1 MRTLK
6 KKVLFTAVLTIV
18 LAVAIFLGENVFT
31 KFQPIVTRNTYGE
44 GKKTEKYALTIED
57 EVEDAVLELEIEE
70 RAYTQE
76 ETQEVFQKVLAEL
89 DTVILGDNES
99 LDRVEKDLHLVTTLE
114 NYPVEIQWELSSY
127 SVMSPDGKI
136 QEENLSEEGTLLE
149 LRGTVSYGEEKT
161 VYVRNAMLYPVTR
174 EGIDK
179 MLYDVRQALLAKEAG
194 TREEAS
200 FTLPSEVNGKTLKW
214 NQKKEQRWYYILLM
228 GAALCIFFV
237 YKEREVVKKKE
248 KERYEELLRQY
259 PGMISKFTMLLSTGT
274 TVKHAWEKMVH
285 NYEEQKASIGNQ
297 LVYEEMKTTLYEMQ
311 GGIPEAEAYE
321 RFGKRCNATT
331 YLKFGAQLSQNLRK
345 GSKGISNLLRMEAI
359 QAFENRKSIAKRRGE
374 EAGTKLLMPM
384 MGMLAIVL
392 IMVMVPA
399 FLTMQL

>member
-6 KKVLFTAVLTIV
+6 KKVFLIATLTIV
-18 LAVAIFLGENVFT
+18 LALAVFLGENVFT

-44 GKKTEKYALTIED
+44 GKKTEEYALTIED

-70 RAYTQE
+70 RVYTQE
-76 ETQEVFQKVLAEL
+76 ETQEVFQKVVAEL

-99 LDRVEKDLHLVTTLE
+99 LDRVEKDLQLVTRLE
-114 NYPVEIQWELSSY
+114 NYPVEIGWELSSY

-136 QEENLSEEGTLLE
+136 KGENLPEDGTLLE
-149 LRGTVSYGEEKT
+149 LRGTISYGEEKT

-174 EGIDK
+174 EGIDSL
-179 MLYDVRQALLAKEAG
+179 LYDVQQALLDKEAE
-194 TREEAS
+194 TREEAT
-200 FTLPSEVNGKTLKW
+200 FTLPSEVNGKALKW
-214 NQKKEQRWYYILLM
+214 GQKKENRWYYILLI
-228 GAALCIFFV
+228 GASLCIFLV
-237 YKEREVVKKKE
+237 YKERETAKQKE
-248 KERYEELLRQY
+248 KERYEELIRQY
-259 PGMISKFTMLLSTGT
+259 PGMISKFTMLLSTGM
-274 TVKHAWEKMVH
+274 TVKHVWEKMVH

-297 LVYEEMKTTLYEMQ
+297 LVYEEMKTTLHEMQ
-311 GGIPEAEAYE
+311 GGVPEAEAYE

-359 QAFENRKSIAKRRGE
+359 QSFENRKSIAKRKGE
-374 EAGTKLLMPM
+374 EAGIKLLMPM

-399 FLTMQL
+399 FLNMQL

>member
-1 MRTLK
+1 
-6 KKVLFTAVLTIV
+6 
-18 LAVAIFLGENVFT
+18 
-31 KFQPIVTRNTYGE
+31 
-44 GKKTEKYALTIED
+44 
-57 EVEDAVLELEIEE
+57 
-70 RAYTQE
+70 
-76 ETQEVFQKVLAEL
+76 
-89 DTVILGDNES
+89 
-99 LDRVEKDLHLVTTLE
+99 
-114 NYPVEIQWELSSY
+114 
-127 SVMSPDGKI
+127 
-136 QEENLSEEGTLLE
+136 
-149 LRGTVSYGEEKT
+149 
-161 VYVRNAMLYPVTR
+161 
-174 EGIDK
+174 
-179 MLYDVRQALLAKEAG
+179 
-194 TREEAS
+194 
-200 FTLPSEVNGKTLKW
+200 
-214 NQKKEQRWYYILLM
+214 
-228 GAALCIFFV
+228 
-237 YKEREVVKKKE
+237 
-248 KERYEELLRQY
+248 
-259 PGMISKFTMLLSTGT
+259 MLLSTGT

-359 QAFENRKSIAKRRGE
+359 QAFENRKSIAKRKGE